1 MTLVGALIAVAVL
14 LAGAVIGGVLFQ
26 RSQGRAHHTAE
37 RAPVD
42 PVRLGD
48 VEFGRSATLVQ
59 FSTEMC
65 AKCPGVRRTLT
76 AVADAHDGVRHVDV
90 DLTHRPDIARDFG
103 ILQTPTTLILDG
115 RGVIRTRLGGALRRD
130 VVETELVRLTEAA

>member
-1 MTLVGALIAVAVL
+1 VTLVGALVAVAVL
-14 LAGAVIGGVLFQ
+14 LAGAVVVGVLHR
-26 RSQGRAHHTAE
+26 RSQGRARHAAAS
-37 RAPVD
+37 APID

-48 VEFGRSATLVQ
+48 VQFGRSATLVQ
-59 FSTEMC
+59 FSTELC
-65 AKCPGVRRTLT
+65 AKCPSVRRTLT

-130 VVETELVRLTEAA
+130 VVETELVRLAEAA